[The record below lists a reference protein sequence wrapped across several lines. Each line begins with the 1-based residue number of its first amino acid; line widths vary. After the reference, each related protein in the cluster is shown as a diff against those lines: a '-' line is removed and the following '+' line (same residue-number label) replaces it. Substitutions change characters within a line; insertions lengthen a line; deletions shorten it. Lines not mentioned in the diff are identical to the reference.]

1 MHQSTLKELS
11 EALGLSISTISR
23 ALKNH
28 PDIAERTK
36 KKVRELAT
44 VMEYEPNPY
53 AVQLRTQQSN
63 VLGILVPTI
72 DNFFTTPLLLH

>member
-36 KKVRELAT
+36 
-44 VMEYEPNPY
+44 
-53 AVQLRTQQSN
+53 
-63 VLGILVPTI
+63 
-72 DNFFTTPLLLH
+72 